1 MAVTLVV
8 ILLISAVSL
17 YEYFSGRK
25 WQQVTSSSRNNVV
38 FESRNQEYGA
48 YVIRRDYDKKIIFIL
63 AGLVTVIGLA
73 FGISKYIRSIPEE
86 VVEEA
91 PIDMTQFDL
100 PAAPPE
106 EDVPPPPVEE
116 TPPPEMEKSIAFTPP
131 VVTDDIVETPPP
143 TQDELEDTKA
153 STKTNDVEETFDPPK
168 EKKAAVVQVQE
179 EAPVA
184 FVDEDPAYA
193 GGINGFR
200 QFLASNIQYPQ
211 IAVDQGIE
219 GKCYVSFVVDKSGS
233 ISNVAVAKGIRGCPE
248 CDKEA
253 VRVIK
258 LTQGKWGAAK
268 VNGKPVKY
276 KYMQVVEYKLQ

>member
-8 ILLISAVSL
+8 ILLITAVSL
-17 YEYFSGRK
+17 YEYFSARK
-25 WQQVTSSSRNNVV
+25 WQQVTSTERNNVV

-48 YVIRRDYDKKIIFIL
+48 YVLRRDYDKRIIFIL
-63 AGLVTVIGLA
+63 LGLALSIGLA

-86 VVEEA
+86 VIEEA

-106 EDVPPPPVEE
+106 EEVPPPPVEE

-131 VVTDDIVETPPP
+131 VVTDEVVDNPPP
-143 TQDELEDTKA
+143 LQDDLKDVKA
-153 STKTNDVEETFDPPK
+153 KTETNDVKENFDPPV
-168 EKKAAVVQVQE
+168 EKKQVVVEQKVE
-179 EAPVA
+179 EIVA
-184 FVDEDPAYA
+184 FVDEDPTYS

-200 QFLASNIQYPQ
+200 KFLGENIKYPQ

-219 GKCYVSFVVDKSGS
+219 GKCYVSFVVDKTGS

-258 LTQGKWGAAK
+258 MTQGKWGAAK

>member
-131 VVTDDIVETPPP
+131 VVTDDVVDTPPP

-168 EKKAAVVQVQE
+168 EKKAVVVQVQE

>member
-17 YEYFSGRK
+17 YEYFSARK
-25 WQQVTSSSRNNVV
+25 WQQVTSSDRNDVV

-63 AGLVTVIGLA
+63 LGLVTVIGLA

-86 VVEEA
+86 VIEEA

-106 EDVPPPPVEE
+106 EEVPPPPLEE

-131 VVTDDIVETPPP
+131 VVTDDEVDTPPVL
-143 TQDELEDTKA
+143 QEDLEDTKA
-153 STKTNDVEETFDPPK
+153 STQTVDVEETFDPPA
-168 EKKAAVVQVQE
+168 EKKPVVVE
-179 EAPVA
+179 VKKEVIET
-184 FVDEDPAYA
+184 FVDEEPVF
-193 GGINGFR
+193 GGEGLKR
-200 QFLASNIQYPQ
+200 FLVDNIKYPQ
-211 IAVDQGIE
+211 IAKETGIE
-219 GKCYVSFVVDKSGS
+219 GKCYISFVIDKTGN
-233 ISNVAVAKGIRGCPE
+233 ISNVTVAKGIRGCPE

-253 VRVIK
+253 VRVLK
-258 LTQGKWGAAK
+258 LSQGKWKPARI
-268 VNGKPVKY
+268 NGVPVKY
-276 KYMQVVEYKLQ
+276 RYMIPVEYKLL

>member
-25 WQQVTSSSRNNVV
+25 WQQVTSSSRNEVV

-63 AGLVTVIGLA
+63 AGLITVIGLT

-86 VVEEA
+86 VIEEA

-106 EDVPPPPVEE
+106 EEVPPPPVEE

-131 VVTDDIVETPPP
+131 VVTDDAVDTPPP
-143 TQDELEDTKA
+143 TQDDLEDTKA

-168 EKKAAVVQVQE
+168 EKKPVVVQVQE
-179 EAPVA
+179 EAPVT

-219 GKCYVSFVVDKSGS
+219 GKCYVSFVVDKNGS

>member
-48 YVIRRDYDKKIIFIL
+48 YVIRRDYDKKIILIL

-131 VVTDDIVETPPP
+131 VVTDDVVDTPPP

-168 EKKAAVVQVQE
+168 EKKAVVVQVQE

>member
-131 VVTDDIVETPPP
+131 VVTDDVVDTPPP

>member
-8 ILLISAVSL
+8 IILIAFVSL
-17 YEYFSGRK
+17 YEYFSAK
-25 WQQVTSSSRNNVV
+25 SWQQVTSSSRNDIV
-38 FESRNQEYGA
+38 FADKNQEYGA
-48 YVIRRDYDKKIIFIL
+48 YALRRDYDKKIIYIL
-63 AGLVTVIGLA
+63 LGLVMVIGVA
-73 FGISKYIRSIPEE
+73 FGVSKYIRSIPEE
-86 VVEEA
+86 VIEEA

-106 EDVPPPPVEE
+106 EEIPPPPVEVE
-116 TPPPEMEKSIAFTPP
+116 PPPPMEKSIAFTPP
-131 VVTDDIVETPPP
+131 VVTDEVVDTPPP
-143 TQDELEDTKA
+143 LQDDLEDTKA
-153 STKTNDVEETFDPPK
+153 STITNDVEETFDPPV
-168 EKKAAVVQVQE
+168 EKKPVVVEKKVE
-179 EAPVA
+179 EPVA
-184 FVDEDPAYA
+184 FVDEDPTYA

-219 GKCYVSFVVDKSGS
+219 GKCYVSFVVDRNGS

-253 VRVIK
+253 VRVIRM
-258 LTQGKWGAAK
+258 TQGKWGAAK

>member
-116 TPPPEMEKSIAFTPP
+116 TPPPEMEKSIAFTAP
-131 VVTDDIVETPPP
+131 VVTDDVVDTPPP

>member
-48 YVIRRDYDKKIIFIL
+48 YVIRRDYDKKIILIL

-131 VVTDDIVETPPP
+131 VVTDDVVDTPPP

-168 EKKAAVVQVQE
+168 DKKAVVVQVQE